1 MSHAALLRAYRWI
14 LIVIVTSFVATGC
27 TTIMPPLA
35 TSLEEPA
42 MTDPS
47 GTANPSG
54 TSNEQSSCLVLV
66 QSRQEPMRT
75 TSMPWTEQ
83 STVQSAV
90 EFADVAGRFGNLEVF
105 VVRTSDDADG
115 RKQRMEAEYD
125 YVQRKITL
133 TSDYALRAGDRI
145 YIKESSRPLPRIFR
159 FAGALTGGD

>member
-1 MSHAALLRAYRWI
+1 MSRAAFLRAYRWI

-47 GTANPSG
+47 GTAN
-54 TSNEQSSCLVLV
+54 EQSSCLVLV
-66 QSRQEPMRT
+66 QSRQKPMRT

-115 RKQRMEAEYD
+115 RTQRMEAEYD

-133 TSDYALRAGDRI
+133 TSDYALRAGDRV

-159 FAGALTGGD
+159 FVGALTGGD

>member
-1 MSHAALLRAYRWI
+1 MSRAAFLRAYRWI
-14 LIVIVTSFVATGC
+14 LILIVTSFVATGC

-47 GTANPSG
+47 GTA
-54 TSNEQSSCLVLV
+54 NEQSSCLVLV

-90 EFADVAGRFGNLEVF
+90 EFADVAGRFGNLKVF
-105 VVRTSDDADG
+105 LVRTSDDADG
-115 RKQRMEAEYD
+115 RTQRMEAEYD

-133 TSDYALRAGDRI
+133 TSDYALRAGDRV